1 MYTLDNML
9 AREKLREHPGILAVV
24 NKVCISTHTYTSVGL
39 APHTCRPVVCV
50 YSQHWYLVKPE
61 EYLTHAMS
69 ARIALDE
76 YKAMFKR
83 IMLVVTP
90 ELGKADVEKSIE
102 MDWSRDRAEHGVAF
116 PTLSHHR
123 FFNALF
129 ELAGKSHHHHLP
141 CGLPLFGCMI
151 CVERLAVLSTQWTCN
166 PIPPSPRHPP
176 MLFLQTFG
184 VRASQHKS
192 TLSSWTRCT
201 TTSV

>member
-1 MYTLDNML
+1 
-9 AREKLREHPGILAVV
+9 
-24 NKVCISTHTYTSVGL
+24 
-39 APHTCRPVVCV
+39 
-50 YSQHWYLVKPE
+50 
-61 EYLTHAMS
+61 MS

-129 ELAGKSHHHHLP
+129 ELAGKSHHHHHLP
-141 CGLPLFGCMI
+141 CGLPLFCCMI
-151 CVERLAVLSTQWTCN
+151 CVERLAVCLPSGLVTPLRPRPATPNAVFADIWCEGISAQEYIEFLDTVYNHISVDGHLRRLSGKGRVGGRRYAN
-166 PIPPSPRHPP
+166 N
-176 MLFLQTFG
+176 FY
-184 VRASQHKS
+184 
-192 TLSSWTRCT
+192 
-201 TTSV
+201 